1 MMRKLPLMIAA
12 GAIGVMG
19 LAQAALA
26 DPAPKLP
33 YTKMADLPIVSMQV
47 YDEKANADQVVD
59 DAMAKAK
66 KTHKLLLIDEG
77 GNWCPDC
84 VVLHNL
90 MLVPAMQKF
99 MDAHYVVAM
108 VDVGKFDRNP
118 QIAARYGY
126 TERLKGVPTILV
138 VNPATNKVINSEQVF
153 ALSNA
158 GHQTPQDLADY
169 LAHWTDPQ
177 LSQVSQR

>member
-1 MMRKLPLMIAA
+1 MMRKLPLTIAAGMIAA
-12 GAIGVMG
+12 MG

-138 VNPATNKVINSEQVF
+138 VSPATNKVINSEQVF

-169 LAHWTDPQ
+169 LARWTDPQ
-177 LSQVSQR
+177 QVSQR

>member
-1 MMRKLPLMIAA
+1 MRKLAA
-12 GAIGVMG
+12 MLFTAAS
-19 LAQAALA
+19 LAGITATASAA
-26 DPAPKLP
+26 PAPKLP
-33 YTKMADLPIVSMQV
+33 YATMAELPIVSMQV

-59 DAMAKAK
+59 AAMAKAK
-66 KTHKLLLIDEG
+66 KGHKLLLIDMG

-99 MDAHYVVAM
+99 LDAHYEVAM

-118 QIAARYGY
+118 QIGARYGY
-126 TERLKGVPTILV
+126 NTRLKGVPTILV
-138 VNPATNKVINSEQVF
+138 VDPATNKVINGEQVF

-169 LAHWTDPQ
+169 LAKWTDPS
-177 LSQVSQR
+177 LLNTASNK

>member
-1 MMRKLPLMIAA
+1 MRKLPLMIA
-12 GAIGVMG
+12 GAIAALA
-19 LAQAALA
+19 LAQTAFA

-33 YTKMADLPIVSMQV
+33 YPKMADLPIVSMQV

-138 VNPATNKVINSEQVF
+138 VNPATNKVINSEMVF

-169 LAHWTDPQ
+169 LARWTDPQ
-177 LSQVSQR
+177 PSQLSKN

>member
-1 MMRKLPLMIAA
+1 MRKLASTLFTA
-12 GAIGVMG
+12 
-19 LAQAALA
+19 AALFGFVA
-26 DPAPKLP
+26 TASAAPAPKLP
-33 YTKMADLPIVSMQV
+33 YTAMAELPIVSMHV
-47 YDEKANADQVVD
+47 YDEHANADQVVD
-59 DAMAKAK
+59 NAFAKAK
-66 KTHKLLLIDEG
+66 KGRKLLLIDMG

-99 MDAHYVVAM
+99 LDAHYEIAM

-118 QIAARYGY
+118 QIGARYGY
-126 TERLKGVPTILV
+126 NTRLKGVPTILV
-138 VNPATNKVINSEQVF
+138 VDPATNKVINGEQVF

-169 LAHWTDPQ
+169 LAKWTDPAF
-177 LSQVSQR
+177 LNTASNK

>member
-1 MMRKLPLMIAA
+1 MMRNLSLLIVASVIGAGWAA
-12 GAIGVMG
+12 GT
-19 LAQAALA
+19 ALA

-33 YTKMADLPIVSMQV
+33 YATMAQLPIVSMHV
-47 YDEKANADQVVD
+47 YDEKADADKVVD
-59 DAMAKAK
+59 AALQRARKD
-66 KTHKLLLIDEG
+66 HKLLLIDLG

-84 VVLHNL
+84 VVMHNL

-99 MDAHYVVAM
+99 IDAHYEVAL

-126 TERLKGVPTILV
+126 TTRLKGVPTILV
-138 VNPATNKVINSEQVF
+138 VNPQTNKVINSEQVF

-169 LAHWTDPQ
+169 LARWTATSPN
-177 LSQVSQR
+177 

>member
-1 MMRKLPLMIAA
+1 MRKLPALIFTAAA
-12 GAIGVMG
+12 GLAAAG
-19 LAQAALA
+19 LAGTALA
-26 DPAPKLP
+26 APAPKLP
-33 YTKMADLPIVSMQV
+33 YKTMAELPIVTMQV

-59 DAMAKAK
+59 AAMARAK
-66 KTHKLLLIDEG
+66 KNHKLLLIDEG

-99 MDAHYVVAM
+99 IDAHYEVAL

-126 TERLKGVPTILV
+126 PARLVGR
-138 VNPATNKVINSEQVF
+138 
-153 ALSNA
+153 
-158 GHQTPQDLADY
+158 
-169 LAHWTDPQ
+169 AHHPGGQSGDQ
-177 LSQVSQR
+177 QGDQSG

>member
-1 MMRKLPLMIAA
+1 MMRKLPLMMAAIAA
-12 GAIGVMG
+12 MAMAGN
-19 LAQAALA
+19 ALA

-59 DAMAKAK
+59 DAMARAK

-99 MDAHYVVAM
+99 IDAHYVVAL

-126 TERLKGVPTILV
+126 MERLKGVPTILV
-138 VNPATNKVINSEQVF
+138 VDPKTNKVINSEQVF

-169 LAHWTDPQ
+169 LARWTDPQ
-177 LSQVSQR
+177 YSQVSAR

>member
-1 MMRKLPLMIAA
+1 MRKLSAVIFAA
-12 GAIGVMG
+12 
-19 LAQAALA
+19 AALSGITSA
-26 DPAPKLP
+26 ASAAPAPKLP
-33 YTKMADLPIVSMQV
+33 YVTMAELPIVSMQV

-59 DAMAKAK
+59 AAMARAK
-66 KTHKLLLIDEG
+66 KNHKLLLLDMG

-90 MLVPAMQKF
+90 MLVPSMAKF
-99 MDAHYVVAM
+99 MDAHYEVAM

-118 QIAARYGY
+118 QIGARYGY
-126 TERLKGVPTILV
+126 NTRLKGVPTILV
-138 VNPATNKVINSEQVF
+138 VDPQTNKVINGEQVF

-169 LAHWTDPQ
+169 LARWTEPNPG
-177 LSQVSQR
+177 

>member
-1 MMRKLPLMIAA
+1 MMRKLPLMIAGAIAAMSLA
-12 GAIGVMG
+12 GA
-19 LAQAALA
+19 ALGA
-26 DPAPKLP
+26 PAPKLP

-59 DAMAKAK
+59 AAMARAK
-66 KTHKLLLIDEG
+66 KNHKLLLLDMG

-126 TERLKGVPTILV
+126 MERLKGVPTILV

-169 LAHWTDPQ
+169 LARWTEPNP
-177 LSQVSQR
+177 S

>member
-1 MMRKLPLMIAA
+1 MMRKFSMSIAA
-12 GAIGVMG
+12 
-19 LAQAALA
+19 AALGLSTLAAIA

-33 YTKMADLPIVSMQV
+33 YAKMADLPIVSMQV
-47 YDEKANADQVVD
+47 YDEKANADKVVD
-59 DAMAKAK
+59 DAMARAK
-66 KTHKLLLIDEG
+66 KNHKLLLIDMG

-99 MDAHYVVAM
+99 IDAHYEVAL

-118 QIAARYGY
+118 QIGERFGY
-126 TERLKGVPTILV
+126 PGRLKGVPTILV
-138 VNPATNKVINSEQVF
+138 VNPQTSKVINSEQVF

-169 LAHWTDPQ
+169 LARWTDMP
-177 LSQVSQR
+177 S

>member
-1 MMRKLPLMIAA
+1 MMRKLPLTIAAGMIAA
-12 GAIGVMG
+12 MSLAGA
-19 LAQAALA
+19 AFA

-59 DAMAKAK
+59 TAMAQAK

-99 MDAHYVVAM
+99 MDAHYIVAM

-126 TERLKGVPTILV
+126 TERLKGVPTLLV

-169 LAHWTDPQ
+169 LARWTDPQ
-177 LSQVSQR
+177 QVSQR

>member
-1 MMRKLPLMIAA
+1 MMRKLPLTIAA
-12 GAIGVMG
+12 GLMAAMG
-19 LAQAALA
+19 LAGTAVA

-47 YDEKANADQVVD
+47 YDEKANADQLVD
-59 DAMAKAK
+59 DAMARAK

-126 TERLKGVPTILV
+126 AERLKGVPTILV
-138 VNPATNKVINSEQVF
+138 VNPGTNKVINSEQVF

-169 LAHWTDPQ
+169 LPRWTDPQ
-177 LSQVSQR
+177 QVSQR

>member
-1 MMRKLPLMIAA
+1 MMRKLPLTIAA
-12 GAIGVMG
+12 GMIGAMG

-33 YTKMADLPIVSMQV
+33 YTKMADLPIVSMQI
-47 YDEKANADQVVD
+47 YDEKANADQLVD
-59 DAMAKAK
+59 EA
-66 KTHKLLLIDEG
+66 

-169 LAHWTDPQ
+169 LARWTDPQ
-177 LSQVSQR
+177 QVSQR

>member
-1 MMRKLPLMIAA
+1 MMRKLPLTIAA
-12 GAIGVMG
+12 GLIGAMG
-19 LAQAALA
+19 LSGAALA

-47 YDEKANADQVVD
+47 YDEKANADQMVD

-99 MDAHYVVAM
+99 MAAHYVVAM

-138 VNPATNKVINSEQVF
+138 VNPATNKVINGEQVF

-169 LAHWTDPQ
+169 LARWTDPQ
-177 LSQVSQR
+177 QVSQR

>member
-1 MMRKLPLMIAA
+1 MHKLSLLIAA
-12 GAIGVMG
+12 MSAG
-19 LAQAALA
+19 LAAGTAWA
-26 DPAPKLP
+26 DPAPRLP
-33 YTKMADLPIVSMQV
+33 YTKMAELPIVSMHV
-47 YDEKANADQVVD
+47 YDEKADADKVVD
-59 DAMAKAK
+59 AAFARAK
-66 KTHKLLLIDEG
+66 KSHKLLLLDLG

-90 MLVPAMQKF
+90 MLVPTMQKF
-99 MDAHYVVAM
+99 IDAHYEVAL

-126 TERLKGVPTILV
+126 TTRLKGVPTILV
-138 VNPATNKVINSEQVF
+138 VNPETNKVINSDQVF

-169 LAHWTDPQ
+169 LARWTDT
-177 LSQVSQR
+177 SSN

>member
-1 MMRKLPLMIAA
+1 MMRKLPLMIA
-12 GAIGVMG
+12 GAITAMSLVGV
-19 LAQAALA
+19 ALA
-26 DPAPKLP
+26 APAPKLP

-66 KTHKLLLIDEG
+66 KSHKLLLIDEG

-99 MDAHYVVAM
+99 MDAHYVVAL
-108 VDVGKFDRNP
+108 VDVGRFDRNP

-169 LAHWTDPQ
+169 LARWTDPQ
-177 LSQVSQR
+177 PSELSQN

>member
-1 MMRKLPLMIAA
+1 MMRKLPLTIAA
-12 GAIGVMG
+12 GLMAAMG
-19 LAQAALA
+19 LAGTAVA

-47 YDEKANADQVVD
+47 YDEKANADQLVD
-59 DAMAKAK
+59 DAMARAK

-158 GHQTPQDLADY
+158 GHQTPQDLAEY
-169 LAHWTDPQ
+169 LARWTDPQ
-177 LSQVSQR
+177 QVSQR

>member
-1 MMRKLPLMIAA
+1 MRKLSAVIFAA
-12 GAIGVMG
+12 
-19 LAQAALA
+19 AALTGLTSA
-26 DPAPKLP
+26 ASAAPAPKLP
-33 YTKMADLPIVSMQV
+33 YVTMAELPIVSMQV

-59 DAMAKAK
+59 AAMARAK
-66 KTHKLLLIDEG
+66 KNHKLLLLDMG

-90 MLVPAMQKF
+90 MLVPSMAKF
-99 MDAHYVVAM
+99 MDAHYEVAM

-118 QIAARYGY
+118 QIGARYGY
-126 TERLKGVPTILV
+126 NTRLKGVPTILV
-138 VNPATNKVINSEQVF
+138 VDSQTNKVINGEQVF

-169 LAHWTDPQ
+169 LARWTEPNPG
-177 LSQVSQR
+177 

>member
-1 MMRKLPLMIAA
+1 MMRKLPLMITAVVIAA
-12 GAIGVMG
+12 MG
-19 LAQAALA
+19 LAQTAFA

-47 YDEKANADQVVD
+47 YDEKANADQLVD

-138 VNPATNKVINSEQVF
+138 VNPGTNKVINSERVF

-169 LAHWTDPQ
+169 LARWTDPQ
-177 LSQVSQR
+177 QVSQR

>member
-1 MMRKLPLMIAA
+1 MRKLPLMIAA
-12 GAIGVMG
+12 GVIGAMG
-19 LAQAALA
+19 LAQAVLA

-59 DAMAKAK
+59 DAMARAK
-66 KTHKLLLIDEG
+66 KNHKLLLIDEG

-138 VNPATNKVINSEQVF
+138 VDPKTNKVINSEQVF

-169 LAHWTDPQ
+169 LARWTNPQ
-177 LSQVSQR
+177 QVSQN

>member
-12 GAIGVMG
+12 GAISAIG
-19 LAQAALA
+19 LTQAVFA

-47 YDEKANADQVVD
+47 YDEKANADQMVD
-59 DAMAKAK
+59 AAMAKAK
-66 KTHKLLLIDEG
+66 QTHKLLLIDEG

-169 LAHWTDPQ
+169 LAKWTDPQ

>member
-1 MMRKLPLMIAA
+1 MMRKLPQTIAA
-12 GAIGVMG
+12 SVIAAMG
-19 LAQAALA
+19 MASVALA

-47 YDEKANADQVVD
+47 YDEKANANQVVD

-99 MDAHYVVAM
+99 IDAHYVVAM

-138 VNPATNKVINSEQVF
+138 VDPKTDKVINSEQVF

-177 LSQVSQR
+177 FSKVSER

>member
-1 MMRKLPLMIAA
+1 MMRKLPLTIAA
-12 GAIGVMG
+12 AMIGAMG
-19 LAQAALA
+19 LAGSAFA

-138 VNPATNKVINSEQVF
+138 VNPGTNKVINSEQVF

-169 LAHWTDPQ
+169 LARWIDPQ
-177 LSQVSQR
+177 QVSQR

>member
-1 MMRKLPLMIAA
+1 MRNLCLIIAA
-12 GAIGVMG
+12 GLIGMA
-19 LAQAALA
+19 AQAVLA

-33 YTKMADLPIVSMQV
+33 YAKMSDLPIVSMQV

-59 DAMAKAK
+59 EALARAK
-66 KTHKLLLIDEG
+66 KNHKLLLLDMG

-99 MDAHYVVAM
+99 INAHYEVAL

-126 TERLKGVPTILV
+126 TTRLKGVPTILV
-138 VNPATNKVINSEQVF
+138 INPETNKVINADQVF

-169 LAHWTDPQ
+169 LAHWTDANP
-177 LSQVSQR
+177 S

>member
-12 GAIGVMG
+12 GVIGVMG
-19 LAQAALA
+19 LTQAAFA

-33 YTKMADLPIVSMQV
+33 YAKMADLPIVSMHV
-47 YDEKANADQVVD
+47 YDETANANQVVD

-99 MDAHYVVAM
+99 IDAHYVVAM

-138 VNPATNKVINSEQVF
+138 VNSATNKVINSEQVF

-169 LAHWTDPQ
+169 LARWTDPQ
-177 LSQVSQR
+177 QVSQR

>member
-12 GAIGVMG
+12 GAIGVMS
-19 LAQAALA
+19 LAQAAFA

-33 YTKMADLPIVSMQV
+33 YAKMADLPIVSMQV

-59 DAMAKAK
+59 AAMAKAK
-66 KTHKLLLIDEG
+66 QTHKLLLIDEG

-169 LAHWTDPQ
+169 LAQWTNPQ
-177 LSQVSQR
+177 LSQR